1 MVEMRQ
7 SATQRIQVGIVG
19 LVIVL
24 LFVTLANMAIDRGNT
39 NQAAEV
45 QQGALPTGTV
55 AKDNGKIKDEPLA
68 ELGVTPVAP
77 DAKKAEARTA
87 APPPPGNVT
96 TARPIQPR

>member
-1 MVEMRQ
+1 MAEMKQ

-19 LVIVL
+19 LMVVL
-24 LFVTLANMAIDRGNT
+24 LFVSLANMAIDRGDT

-55 AKDNGKIKDEPLA
+55 GTSDDKVKDEPLA

-77 DAKKAEARTA
+77 DAKKTNNKT
-87 APPPPGNVT
+87 APPAPGNVT
-96 TARPIQPR
+96 TARPVQPR